1 MYASSITSFIL
12 ADCYVSQALTPKENS
27 YPEEADTMIKSAEG
41 EEKQI
46 EEQQNKQQA
55 ISEKDRVIQD
65 SNKYMFL

>member
-1 MYASSITSFIL
+1 
-12 ADCYVSQALTPKENS
+12 
-27 YPEEADTMIKSAEG
+27 MIKSAEG
-41 EEKQI
+41 EKKQT

>member
-1 MYASSITSFIL
+1 
-12 ADCYVSQALTPKENS
+12 
-27 YPEEADTMIKSAEG
+27 MIKSAEG